1 MIELKHVCIPKPWK
15 CRTLCKMAGSQDWT
29 NHCRMLF
36 SMETPFP
43 PSLVSTSGLWCVHTG
58 LSIRE
63 TPNPPRFS
71 EVARQLGCERRLWER
86 SQASHRITWGCIT
99 QVECCDPPAR
109 TAPLGTVMCTN
120 LGREGGSRENQLIGY
135 TPVGSTDVKAVGNP
149 AAVHR
154 REQQQNFWTKI
165 SSRSLKVW
173 SHLHFVSFPAE
184 LEQES
189 LLGFHVTWCTSWPKS
204 NISKLVILDLLQL

>member
-1 MIELKHVCIPKPWK
+1 MIELKHVCISKPLK
-15 CRTLCKMAGSQDWT
+15 YRTLCKLAGSQDWT

-36 SMETPFP
+36 SMETHFP

-71 EVARQLGCERRLWER
+71 EVAEQLGCERRLWER

-109 TAPLGTVMCTN
+109 TASLGTIICTT
-120 LGREGGSRENQLIGY
+120 LAEEGGRVNAGAAWENQLIGDV
-135 TPVGSTDVKAVGNP
+135 PVGSADVKAVANP
-149 AAVHR
+149 AAIHR
-154 REQQQNFWTKI
+154 REQQRDFWTKI
-165 SSRSLKVW
+165 PSRSLKVW

-184 LEQES
+184 L
-189 LLGFHVTWCTSWPKS
+189 
-204 NISKLVILDLLQL
+204 